1 MSWCLCN
8 CLISISDSGLLSA
21 FIYLNL
27 FSEFGV
33 WLKLLELKSES
44 ELKYSKSVF
53 RLGFSSLFDIYRLL
67 RIFCL
72 RGLDGAGGPSFK
84 GLYSPKIPEPLPDSL
99 LENIEVIVS
108 ILSDYLMG
116 DYFL

>member
-1 MSWCLCN
+1 
-8 CLISISDSGLLSA
+8 
-21 FIYLNL
+21 
-27 FSEFGV
+27 
-33 WLKLLELKSES
+33 LKLLELKSES

-84 GLYSPKIPEPLPDSL
+84 GLYSPKIPDSL